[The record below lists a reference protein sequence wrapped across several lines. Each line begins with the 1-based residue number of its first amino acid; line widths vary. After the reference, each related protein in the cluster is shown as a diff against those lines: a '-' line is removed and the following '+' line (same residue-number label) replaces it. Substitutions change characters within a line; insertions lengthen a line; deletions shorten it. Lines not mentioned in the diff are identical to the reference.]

1 VTAPKPLASVSEAG
15 RHAITPLFGVVMEF
29 WNQRMHLV
37 APFVFRDTIATSGAY
52 IVAMAHVLIC
62 ARCALAALA
71 ASCPSARGGY

>member
-1 VTAPKPLASVSEAG
+1 LPTVSEAG

-37 APFVFRDTIATSGAY
+37 APFVLFDTIATSGSD
-52 IVAMAHVLIC
+52 IVAMAHVPIC

-71 ASCPSARGGY
+71 ASCPGARGGL